1 MTGTTSAILRPCPKW
16 LLIALGHR
24 ANRPNLASG
33 EPLQVAS
40 MIVEIKFS
48 HRYQP
53 DGTWQ
58 SICPECYKTVSESR
72 EERDLERAEGIHVCL
87 SLNGRLVRID

>member
-1 MTGTTSAILRPCPKW
+1 
-16 LLIALGHR
+16 
-24 ANRPNLASG
+24 
-33 EPLQVAS
+33 

-48 HRYQP
+48 HRYSSP

-58 SICPECYKTVSESR
+58 SICPECYKTVAESR
-72 EERDLERAEGIHVCL
+72 EERDLKRAEDTHVCL

>member
-1 MTGTTSAILRPCPKW
+1 
-16 LLIALGHR
+16 
-24 ANRPNLASG
+24 
-33 EPLQVAS
+33 

-48 HRYQP
+48 HRYQA

>member
-1 MTGTTSAILRPCPKW
+1 
-16 LLIALGHR
+16 
-24 ANRPNLASG
+24 
-33 EPLQVAS
+33 

-48 HRYQP
+48 HRYKP

-58 SICPECYKTVSESR
+58 SICPECYKTVAESR
-72 EERDLERAEGIHVCL
+72 DERDLKRAEDTHVCL